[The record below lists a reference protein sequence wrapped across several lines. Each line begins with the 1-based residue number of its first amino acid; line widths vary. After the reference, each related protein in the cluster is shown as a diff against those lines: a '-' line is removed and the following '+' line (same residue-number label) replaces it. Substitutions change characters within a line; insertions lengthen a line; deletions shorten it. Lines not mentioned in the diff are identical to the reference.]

1 MNNRRLSSSE
11 VAIVDR
17 EFLYKE
23 INLMLNKPSN
33 LEIRNGNT
41 WVISQNR
48 FINRAEAN
56 IIQLIEEYGEVVK
69 TFYTY
74 KDCAKYLEVS
84 LQTIPNRINK
94 NSLFKLKDKFY
105 TLKKVEYAN

>member
-41 WVISQNR
+41 RVITQNR

-56 IIQLIEEYGEVVK
+56 VIQLIKDNGEVVK

-74 KDCAKYLEVS
+74 KDCAEYLEVS
-84 LQTIPNRINK
+84 LQTIPNRINI
-94 NSLFKLKDKFY
+94 NSLFKFKDKLY
-105 TLKKVEYAN
+105 TLKKVE